1 MRRNSGQA
9 NLMNQR
15 KLLKLIHAIVIS
27 GSLMLSG
34 LIVGCQG
41 LETNS
46 SQKYVEPALPMS
58 LSREELVAHINRHTR
73 GLESWQCLDT
83 QIRIRLP
90 NGLRQRL
97 SGSLACEA
105 PSNFRLTARNA
116 IANADLGT
124 NTDICW
130 FYMKPG
136 DIPLMMW
143 RHEDASLLDQ
153 VQLGFPRV
161 DPGWLMNVLGVVPLA
176 AEDFTL
182 SHGPAGSKEL
192 WLQAIDEKPN
202 GTAARRAIKVDT
214 ITGHVREHVIYD
226 RDRNPVVRANL
237 KDYQTVQGHVL
248 PSHVSLE
255 FPMLDMEIALSF
267 SRIDPNSTA
276 PKSLWTMPN
285 GAEQVVNLGDEI
297 RRKVGSQQIAT
308 PSPNPLPQSGSP
320 YAQNDSPFFPPIGQ
334 PVSSGN
340 MEDHGPG
347 EFDSPVDSEE
357 YSPDDRYA
365 ETPQWDTP
373 APSSAQSVSP
383 GQKKRFRWWP
393 WGRG

>member
-1 MRRNSGQA
+1 
-9 NLMNQR
+9 MNHR
-15 KLLKLIHAIVIS
+15 KLLKLAHAILLT

-34 LIVGCQG
+34 LMIGCQG

-58 LSREELVAHINRHTR
+58 LSREELIAHINRHTR
-73 GLESWQCLDT
+73 GLESWQCMDT

-124 NTDICW
+124 NNDICW

-143 RHEDASLLDQ
+143 RHDDAELLDQ

-161 DPGWLMNVLGVVPLA
+161 DPRWLMNVLGVVPLA

-202 GTAARRAIKVDT
+202 GEAARRAIKVDT
-214 ITGHVREHVIYD
+214 ISGHVREHVIYD

-237 KDYQTVQGHVL
+237 KDYKTVQGNVL
-248 PSHVSLE
+248 PTQISLE
-255 FPMLDMEIALSF
+255 FPMLDMEIALTF

-285 GAEQVVNLGDEI
+285 GADHVVNLGDEI
-297 RRKVGSQQIAT
+297 RKKVGPGQIALGR
-308 PSPNPLPQSGSP
+308 PEPLPYHEQGYQSHT
-320 YAQNDSPFFPPIGQ
+320 QDSPFFPPHDQ
-334 PVSSGN
+334 QMSGDEFAN
-340 MEDHGPG
+340 DGPG
-347 EFDSPVDSEE
+347 LPEPPIDSDEFSQN
-357 YSPDDRYA
+357 DRYA

-373 APSSAQSVSP
+373 PPRSSQANTS
-383 GQKKRFRWWP
+383 GQKKKFRWWP